1 MRSRVTLT
9 GLGVAPAL
17 LILVA
22 GCGGGGDTGTTPEA
36 AAPPPV
42 LDVPFSVEEL
52 TVGDGNEAI
61 TGYLVAVSYTAWM
74 YEPNASENKG
84 AELFTVSADVP
95 WVFRVGLG
103 EAIRGVDQA
112 LEGMRVGGVRRAVI
126 PPDLGFGSSGTAVV
140 PGNATLLV
148 EIELLISE
156 EVPFGHTDLEIGTGA
171 EATAGTA
178 VSMVYQGWL
187 FDLTAPDHKGA
198 LFDSNTAANPFSFT
212 LGAGEVIVG
221 WDLGI
226 PGMRVGGRRQIIIPH
241 QLAYGTSGRGTTIP
255 GFATLLFEVELLSVE

>member
-1 MRSRVTLT
+1 M
-9 GLGVAPAL
+9 
-17 LILVA
+17 
-22 GCGGGGDTGTTPEA
+22 
-36 AAPPPV
+36 
-42 LDVPFSVEEL
+42 
-52 TVGDGNEAI
+52 
-61 TGYLVAVSYTAWM
+61 VAVSYTAWM
-74 YEPNASENKG
+74 YEPNATENKG
-84 AELFTVSADVP
+84 AELFNVSSDLP

-126 PPDLGFGSSGTAVV
+126 PPDLGFGSSGTTVV

-156 EVPFGHTDLEIGTGA
+156 EVPFEHTDLETGTGA
-171 EATAGTA
+171 EATAGA
-178 VSMVYQGWL
+178 SVSMLYQGWL

-198 LFDSNTAANPFSFT
+198 LFDSNTAADPFSFT

-255 GFATLLFEVELLSVE
+255 GFATLLFEVELLAVE